1 MADEQTERDDGGGGS
16 HGERD
21 AQRHG
26 QPHGRD
32 LRGPDRGRHRQGD
45 GLPPDQG
52 VRGRLRPD
60 DLRPGVH
67 EHGVGA
73 QLGLLH
79 RRRGRGARVPRLH
92 DRGAVREV
100 LVPRGRLPADLRRAA
115 HPGAARRVDLRD
127 HPPHLRPR
135 EHQEVRG
142 GLPLRRPPDGDAARH
157 GRRALHLLSGREED
171 RRRDRAPHGGRP
183 PDREDADARRL
194 RVPAQPRAALRL
206 SGQRAVLPRQL
217 PLDDVQDDRGAV
229 RAGPAARARPR
240 RPLDPARRPRAE
252 LLDERGA
259 RRRLVAGGPVLGGGR
274 RRGRALRPAPR
285 RRQRGRAEDA
295 RPDRDPPTT
304 SRTSSSG

>member
-1 MADEQTERDDGGGGS
+1 MADEQTERRGRRWRS

-26 QPHGRD
+26 QPHRRELRGRD
-32 LRGPDRGRHRQGD
+32 LGRHRQGD
-45 GLPPDQG
+45 GLSPDQG
-52 VRGRLRPD
+52 LRGRLRPD

-79 RRRGRGARVPRLH
+79 RRRGRDPRVPRLP
-92 DRGAVREV
+92 DRPALREV
-100 LVPRGRLPADLRRAA
+100 DLPRGRLPPDLRRAA
-115 HPGAARRVDLRD
+115 HPGPARRVGLRD

-157 GRRALHLLSGREED
+157 RRRALDLLPRREED
-171 RRRDRAPHGGRP
+171 RRRARAPHGGGP
-183 PDREDADARRL
+183 ADREDADARRL
-194 RVPAQPRAALRL
+194 RLPAQPRAAVRL
-206 SGQRAVLPRQL
+206 SGQRPVLPRQL
-217 PLDDVQDDRGAV
+217 PLDDVQDDRGQV
-229 RAGPAARARPR
+229 RARPAARARPR

-259 RRRLVAGGPVLGGGR
+259 RGRLVAGRPVLGRGR
-274 RRGRALRPAPR
+274 RRGRALRPAAR
-285 RRQRGRAEDA
+285 RRQRGGAEDA
-295 RPDRDPPTT
+295 RRDRDQGEHPRLP
-304 SRTSSSG
+304 RAA